1 MTNSHDTSIERAAPD
16 LLTIDEA
23 AAVMRIG
30 RTKAYELARR
40 YVDSGGADGLP
51 VRRIGNQLRAP
62 RLLLEDWLG
71 VPITWPIPPAHY
83 RPRANPTTGSSRVA
97 SAPRS
102 PRNAQ
107 RRRAAAVLR
116 VGTFDDVPDR
126 DPAHNPN

>member
-71 VPITWPIPPAHY
+71 VPITWPIPSAATVVEPTPPPVPVES
-83 RPRANPTTGSSRVA
+83 RPRPGRTATRNN
-97 SAPRS
+97 APRLFS
-102 PRNAQ
+102 A
-107 RRRAAAVLR
+107 
-116 VGTFDDVPDR
+116 
-126 DPAHNPN
+126 

>member
-1 MTNSHDTSIERAAPD
+1 MTNSDDTSIERAAPD

-40 YVDSGGADGLP
+40 YVDSGGLDGLP

-71 VPITWPIPPAHY
+71 VPITWPIPPVPAALEPTPPPVPAES
-83 RPRANPTTGSSRVA
+83 RPRPGRRVTRNNA
-97 SAPRS
+97 APRLFS
-102 PRNAQ
+102 A
-107 RRRAAAVLR
+107 
-116 VGTFDDVPDR
+116 
-126 DPAHNPN
+126 

>member
-23 AAVMRIG
+23 ASVMRIG

-71 VPITWPIPPAHY
+71 VPITWPIPPAATVVEPTPPPVPVES
-83 RPRANPTTGSSRVA
+83 RPRPGRRATRE
-97 SAPRS
+97 
-102 PRNAQ
+102 Q
-107 RRRAAAVLR
+107 RRAAAVLR
-116 VGTFDDVPDR
+116 VRTFDALPDR

>member
-1 MTNSHDTSIERAAPD
+1 MTNSHDTSIETAAPD

-51 VRRIGNQLRAP
+51 VRRIGNQLRTP

-71 VPITWPIPPAHY
+71 VPITWPIPPAATVLEPTPPP
-83 RPRANPTTGSSRVA
+83 RPSRVA
-97 SAPRS
+97 YRAPVA
-102 PRNAQ
+102 AQ
-107 RRRAAAVLR
+107 RATRRAAAVLR
-116 VGTFDDVPDR
+116 VRTFDDLPVPD
-126 DPAHNPN
+126 PTHNPN

>member
-1 MTNSHDTSIERAAPD
+1 MTDSHDTSIERAAPD

-30 RTKAYELARR
+30 RTTAYELARR

-71 VPITWPIPPAHY
+71 VPITWPIPPAAPVREPTPPPVPVES
-83 RPRANPTTGSSRVA
+83 RPRPGRRASRDA
-97 SAPRS
+97 AAPRLFS
-102 PRNAQ
+102 A
-107 RRRAAAVLR
+107 
-116 VGTFDDVPDR
+116 
-126 DPAHNPN
+126 